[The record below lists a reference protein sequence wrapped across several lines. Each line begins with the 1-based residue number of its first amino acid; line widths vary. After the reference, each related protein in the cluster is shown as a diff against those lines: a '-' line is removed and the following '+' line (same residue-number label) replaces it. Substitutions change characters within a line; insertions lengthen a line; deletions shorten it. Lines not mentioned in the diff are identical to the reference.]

1 MSTGYVGKK
10 RTPELAFWE
19 FSRSQDCP
27 ELALNNK
34 TRKETIKMN
43 DDKNMMKQELTQCD
57 ECCSKDLKCVP
68 EKGETWCLECGLVH
82 KDQLIEA
89 NDNGAALFGEGAHYQ
104 AVRNDKDINRR
115 LGGTGPKMRYDSR
128 SVKDKKKYYFL
139 EKIDRSTVRNPH
151 PFAQRV
157 KNNIESLYGR
167 HALHILDFLVEM
179 SCRPL
184 TGEQEVIR
192 QKQGKAMSKS
202 LGMPKQSI
210 CRKKK
215 GIKGSSDEQNAVII
229 AAAIV
234 ELAGDLGIMP
244 KFDRRATMEQAG
256 IVPKQIMSARISI
269 LRHWKAR
276 VTMGW
281 AAMPPRKN
289 ANDKREDAIV
299 QALEHTFEMLGDH
312 HNQEDYERVLYET
325 EARIALLKEGTGEA
339 LTINIEE
346 RMLVSVCAYASLTT
360 FGLQSGAAD
369 LIADVFGLTSSGIRS
384 RYEALVANSA
394 SGDFQDNGAFDMS
407 QTCQELLNES
417 HKQNALIAKFR
428 LGRLCGKRSFLSES

>member
-19 FSRSQDCP
+19 FSRSQDGS

>member
-27 ELALNNK
+27 ELALNDK

-325 EARIALLKEGTGEA
+325 EARIALLKEGTSEA

>member
-19 FSRSQDCP
+19 FSRSQDGP